1 MPGKSDVEGMKAGLG
16 WQQRCGP
23 SVEKNPA
30 GEEASE
36 IESALEGKEGREE
49 ALCLRI
55 TRGSREEEEVS
66 LGNLVVAEGESR
78 LFLVA

>member
-16 WQQRCGP
+16 WQQRWGP
-23 SVEKNPA
+23 SVEKNLA

-36 IESALEGKEGREE
+36 IESALGGKEGREE

-55 TRGSREEEEVS
+55 TRGSREEEVS